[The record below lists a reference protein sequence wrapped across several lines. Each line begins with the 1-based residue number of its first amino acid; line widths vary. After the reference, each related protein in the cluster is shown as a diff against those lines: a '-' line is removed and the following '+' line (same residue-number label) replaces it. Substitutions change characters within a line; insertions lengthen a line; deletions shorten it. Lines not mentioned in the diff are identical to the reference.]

1 MGSVL
6 DLAVVVLAVMVCVSM
21 GLLAWTLGV
30 SITGVLR
37 RTRASLVDARLELA
51 VAERRLRQTAREL
64 AEERANQRET
74 AAPRSRAEERHDG

>member
-1 MGSVL
+1 MGSIL

-64 AEERANQRET
+64 ASARAEAQAITTE
-74 AAPRSRAEERHDG
+74 ARAEERHDG